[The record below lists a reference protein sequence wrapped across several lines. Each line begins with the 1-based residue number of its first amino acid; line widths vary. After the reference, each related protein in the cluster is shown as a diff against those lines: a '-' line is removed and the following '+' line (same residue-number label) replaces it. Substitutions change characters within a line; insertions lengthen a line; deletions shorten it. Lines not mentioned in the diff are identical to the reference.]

1 MEQYKVT
8 GMSCAACQTRVE
20 KAVSAVDGVESCAV
34 SLLTN
39 SMGVEG
45 TASPE
50 AIIAAVTAAGY
61 GASRSGDAKA
71 ESTSEDSLK
80 DTETPKMKKRLIAA
94 IILSCALLAGCG
106 KNVPIEA
113 LPEENVS
120 AVSTTVEEPREAQ
133 QEATLEASEAVEAS
147 SDATDSDSSEAASSA
162 STKEEKES
170 SASASTTAPA
180 PAEQQPEDYG
190 RIIFVGDSRTV
201 DIFDSEGYEVYDRN
215 VNGVRVFAENGRG
228 CEYMMEIVNRYD
240 GQYETLVTWLGCNDH
255 YNIEMYKSCYEQIL
269 AKGINLVLCNV
280 GPTQNEN
287 LDEWDSTRYRNEDMV
302 AFNQQITAWASDHG
316 VKVIDMYSYVY
327 ANLTIDYDGIHYS
340 PKVTDSIW
348 NHIMGSM

>member
-1 MEQYKVT
+1 
-8 GMSCAACQTRVE
+8 
-20 KAVSAVDGVESCAV
+20 
-34 SLLTN
+34 
-39 SMGVEG
+39 
-45 TASPE
+45 
-50 AIIAAVTAAGY
+50 
-61 GASRSGDAKA
+61 
-71 ESTSEDSLK
+71 
-80 DTETPKMKKRLIAA
+80 MKKRLIAA

-106 KNVPIEA
+106 QNVQSEA

-120 AVSTTVEEPREAQ
+120 AVSTTVEEPQEAP
-133 QEATLEASEAVEAS
+133 QEATLEATQAPEAS
-147 SDATDSDSSEAASSA
+147 SEATESDSAEAASSA
-162 STKEEKES
+162 STEAEKES
-170 SASASTTAPA
+170 SSSASSTAPA
-180 PAEQQPEDYG
+180 PAEQQLESQPEPQIQAEPEPQPQQEQRKDYG
-190 RIIFVGDSRTV
+190 RIIFIGDSRTV

-269 AKGINLVLCNV
+269 AKGINLVICNV

-348 NHIMGSM
+348 NYIMGSM